1 MALVGVRPL
10 GQILITRGV
19 VSADDIEDLLAAQSQ
34 RQRLASSCLA
44 HQLASEKA
52 LAAALSEQTGWPA
65 VVLEESIIET
75 SVLEGLDLAW
85 ARAVRALPVA
95 QDRRRLILAVADPDG
110 ATALATELER
120 RRGLPVELHIAVELA
135 LARAIRAVFGAF
147 ERGERQW
154 QGPGASR
161 DRRSGSAR
169 LTVVAPSEAP
179 GEDVAQAERELI
191 AHATMEV
198 RFDDGLAIDQP
209 AEFPGTG
216 EWHGAFNTTS
226 VAEPPPQLAD
236 GTGEV
241 ATNEVTL
248 PTNEL
253 DLAPPETARPAD
265 DPHRVL
271 VVEPDADTVAFIT
284 AALEAVGAEVV
295 HAPGLVEA
303 MTLLCVHHVDVVITM
318 AGDKLDGFRLARTLK
333 RSAGRAQLPVLLL
346 AAPAGPP
353 SVDLMTAYGV
363 DAVLEQPLDAHTV
376 AGMVHEALVRAG
388 RVGNEPAFAQAM
400 RHYQAGELDAA
411 ITRLREGIEAE
422 PGNLKARFVLGN
434 LLQKQQAFTA
444 AISEY
449 EAVLAA
455 EPSYFPALTR
465 VAYLYYRQ
473 GQVGRAIDTWQRA
486 LPVCDD
492 EALRRNIELFLDKL
506 QAELGAYTAVPI

>member
-295 HAPGLVEA
+295 HAPSLVEA